1 MTAGRGG
8 IVVIGLGNTYRRDDG
23 VSVVV
28 AAALDDLALPNV
40 RVVTGIAEPMSL
52 LEAWSG
58 AALAMVID
66 AAVAAPSVPGR
77 VRRCGLSDFAAAP
90 EGLSSH
96 SVDVRGAHAL
106 GQALGRVPDALV
118 VFTVEVA
125 DTGHGI
131 GLTPQV
137 ARAAPEVVRL
147 VVDEINCSGTT
158 IGCVGRDYR
167 ADDKWPS
174 RMRGHAN

>member
-1 MTAGRGG
+1 MTVGPKG

-23 VSVVV
+23 VGVAV
-28 AAALDDLALPNV
+28 AAALDSLALPNV

-52 LEAWSG
+52 LEAWSP

-66 AAVAAPSVPGR
+66 AAVATPAVPGR
-77 VRRCGLSDFAAAP
+77 VRRCAPGDFVAAC

-96 SVDVRGAHAL
+96 RVDIRGTHAL

-137 ARAAPEVVRL
+137 ARAVPEL
-147 VVDEINCSGTT
+147 VQLAVAEINCSGMA
-158 IGCVGRDYR
+158 VER
-167 ADDKWPS
+167 
-174 RMRGHAN
+174 

>member
-1 MTAGRGG
+1 M
-8 IVVIGLGNTYRRDDG
+8 IGLGNAYRRDDG
-23 VSVVV
+23 VGVAV

-40 RVVTGIAEPMSL
+40 RVVTGITEPMGL

-58 AALAMVID
+58 AGLAMVID
-66 AAVAAPSVPGR
+66 AAVAAPPVPGPR
-77 VRRCGLSDFAAAP
+77 PSLRPRMTGRAR

-96 SVDVRGAHAL
+96 SVDIRGTHAL

-131 GLTPQV
+131 GLDSAGR
-137 ARAAPEVVRL
+137 ARGA
-147 VVDEINCSGTT
+147 
-158 IGCVGRDYR
+158 
-167 ADDKWPS
+167 
-174 RMRGHAN
+174 